1 MATVSPAS
9 YQETR
14 SIIIM
19 VTFNCEVCNATVP
32 KKNTEKHYY
41 RCPNAYYT
49 CIDCS
54 KTFDDGY
61 SYQQH
66 TSCISEDEK
75 YQKSLYKGNKKKKQN
90 NNNVTAVTQ
99 GDKKPKQPEPEKK
112 KDNKKSK
119 QENKVTKPKYFK
131 DGESLYN
138 CLKQIKNKDEK
149 KKLLKSIVLKQQ
161 NGEDSF
167 VISV

>member
-1 MATVSPAS
+1 
-9 YQETR
+9 
-14 SIIIM
+14 M
-19 VTFNCEVCNATVP
+19 VTFNCEVCNDTVP

-61 SYQQH
+61 SYKQH

-75 YQKSLYKGNKKKKQN
+75 YQKSLYRGKKTGNKAKSTN
-90 NNNVTAVTQ
+90 NNNNNTPSTNIKRQQQQEKEQ
-99 GDKKPKQPEPEKK
+99 GSKVKEETDTKK
-112 KDNKKSK
+112 KVKKTK
-119 QENKVTKPKYFK
+119 KVSTKSTIFK

-138 CLKQIKNKDEK
+138 CLKNIKDKGEK
-149 KKLLKSIVLKQQ
+149 KKLLKSIILQQ
-161 NGEDSF
+161 NPEAKNSF
-167 VISV
+167 IISI